1 MALIKEDMNGFK
13 TLNDT
18 LPAQMDQMLEVLK
31 EEKNGSM
38 PDDTA
43 DYWEERQKID
53 RDTKDVLACRTKF
66 SSL

>member
-1 MALIKEDMNGFK
+1 MDGFK
-13 TLNDT
+13 NLNDT
-18 LPAQMDQMLEVLK
+18 LPGQMDLILQTLR

-43 DYWEERQKID
+43 DYWEERKKID
-53 RDTKDVLACRTKF
+53 RDTNEVNDCRTKF